1 MEDDK
6 VTFRIAYFGSMIL
19 AVCLIILNGCAGS
32 SKPSEFYLLRSL
44 PASQGS
50 GLNASENS
58 SPSVLVGPVTLPA
71 YLNRN
76 QIVTLAGDHKMVL
89 NEFTRWAEPLQ
100 DNFSRVLVE
109 NLSLLLKTPR
119 VYSFERRGSTRS
131 DFKIVIDVTR
141 FDSTAGGDA
150 YLTAFW
156 SVIGREGS
164 VLMQRKSIFQAPVPS
179 MGASGV
185 VEAQNRTLT
194 EFSREIA
201 AAIQSLPRDRH

>member
-1 MEDDK
+1 M
-6 VTFRIAYFGSMIL
+6 TFRIAYFGSMIL

-58 SPSVLVGPVTLPA
+58 SPSVLVGPVILPA

-76 QIVTLAGDHKMVL
+76 QIVTLVGDHTLVL

-109 NLSLLLKTPR
+109 NLSLLLKTPK

-141 FDSTAGGDA
+141 FESTAGRDA

-164 VLMQRKSIFQAPVPS
+164 VLMQRKSIFQAPVQS